1 MPSQRFYRLSEEK
14 RALIWKASMKEFISA
29 PYEKVSINKI
39 TRDAGISRG
48 SFYTYF
54 EDKKD
59 VLSFLLENTKKKWG
73 ACCQQRLEDTDGD
86 LCSAMGALMEYG
98 MEFCRNNNLFRLHR
112 NLVMYPGAVL
122 TEGIE
127 KDFDFE
133 RVIGEDFFGKIDRS
147 RLKDGTDQGV
157 VLLIKLCVACMMAAF
172 TEYYKYP
179 EKEEIIKAEYQ
190 KALRILCYGAYKTP
204 QKDQLEEKVNE

>member
-48 SFYTYF
+48 SFR
-54 EDKKD
+54 
-59 VLSFLLENTKKKWG
+59 KKWG

-204 QKDQLEEKVNE
+204 QKDRLEEKVNE